1 MIGQKLRL
9 ITSGCSWVSDDI
21 DRSWWPRVSR
31 SVARATAMGAA
42 IGLGRGLALRSWMT
56 HLAIQSG
63 EEGEL

>member
-1 MIGQKLRL
+1 M
-9 ITSGCSWVSDDI
+9 
-21 DRSWWPRVSR
+21 SR

-42 IGLGRGLALRSWMT
+42 IGLGWELALRSWMT